1 MGWIDRGQQS
11 RAEGEQ
17 FSGLEDV
24 LRSVLVGMKVSLC
37 TFYGNLLLL
46 CDNLFIKVQST
57 FIPMELHMTSHRLAQ
72 LSQRMAA
79 VTLLLIVVMLL
90 LNAVLWIFPSLSAKD
105 GAGLGFALTDRQLS
119 AIAAEAALFPWWQ
132 TLGAIVL
139 SSVPLLA
146 LAFGLSH
153 LRRLFQ
159 SYARGEYF
167 SSEAALHLGK
177 VGRAV
182 GLWVLLDFF
191 CEPLL
196 SMWVTMHAPVGARL
210 FTISVTAPTFV
221 ALFLAACISII
232 ARILWQASEVDSE
245 NRAFI

>member
-1 MGWIDRGQQS
+1 
-11 RAEGEQ
+11 
-17 FSGLEDV
+17 
-24 LRSVLVGMKVSLC
+24 
-37 TFYGNLLLL
+37 
-46 CDNLFIKVQST
+46 
-57 FIPMELHMTSHRLAQ
+57 MTSNRLAQ

-79 VTLLLIVVMLL
+79 LTLLLIIAMLAI
-90 LNAVLWIFPSLSAKD
+90 NAVLWLFPSLAAKD
-105 GAGLGFALTDRQLS
+105 GLGIGFALTDRQLS
-119 AIAAEAALFPWWQ
+119 HITDKAELFPWWQ
-132 TLGAIVL
+132 MLGGVLL

-146 LAFGLSH
+146 LAFGLGH

-167 SSEAALHLGK
+167 SRDAALHLGK

-182 GLWVLLDFF
+182 AVWVLLDFL

-196 SMWVTMHAPVGARL
+196 SLWVTINAPVGERL
-210 FTISVTAPTFV
+210 ITLSVTAPTFV

-245 NRAFI
+245 NRTFV